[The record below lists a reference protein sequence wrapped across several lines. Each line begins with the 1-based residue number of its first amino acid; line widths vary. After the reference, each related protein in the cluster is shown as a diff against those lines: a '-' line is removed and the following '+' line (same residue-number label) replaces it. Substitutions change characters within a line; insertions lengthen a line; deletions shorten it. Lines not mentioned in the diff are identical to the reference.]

1 MCRAHDILSRVHDIL
16 SRAYDTISFAHYLLS
31 RAQDILPH
39 ANKILCWRTRYY
51 IVLTTNRNSTCPK
64 NITLNKHV
72 YSLKIKK
79 KPKTTK
85 IYQKKNQRKIK

>member
-64 NITLNKHV
+64 NINKHV

-85 IYQKKNQRKIK
+85 IYQKKKIKGKLNE